1 MDFGI
6 VVGTALLGHIQRQIQ
21 TSSATSG
28 AWRQVCYKRASR
40 LIDSQAHRQTV
51 GVDYKKLLPSL
62 TFKDGGAYRWHRY
75 QLMRTSCL

>member
-21 TSSATSG
+21 TSGATSG

-51 GVDYKKLLPSL
+51 GVD
-62 TFKDGGAYRWHRY
+62 
-75 QLMRTSCL
+75 